1 MFLPIHSLYKNNQ
14 PFMYSMSLTVNV
26 WSTYLHLCNWG
37 SECRWVHPTLN
48 IQAWYK
54 GPNVDP
60 MALRRCELFRN
71 TSNHPIRIK
80 TEELD
85 FAMCVGYVLVQG
97 SLKEFSEICSIFIP
111 CPQAKPRIPWYKL
124 GFDCWM
130 LGKNHG
136 NSKKHISGQFMK

>member
-1 MFLPIHSLYKNNQ
+1 M
-14 PFMYSMSLTVNV
+14 
-26 WSTYLHLCNWG
+26 
-37 SECRWVHPTLN
+37 
-48 IQAWYK
+48 
-54 GPNVDP
+54 DP

-111 CPQAKPRIPWYKL
+111 FPQERNPESL
-124 GFDCWM
+124 D
-130 LGKNHG
+130 
-136 NSKKHISGQFMK
+136 ISLDLIVGCLEKTWKQ